1 MNNRNLNPSFVSND
15 LGIWFLEQGWV
26 GEQIL
31 MNNNLSKIDSMQRLI
46 LKIETVYAV
55 HPNFLLM
62 TKGILKEAYK

>member
-55 HPNFLLM
+55 HPNLLLM